1 VLVVD
6 SVNVARA
13 GPAAKCRSDNR
24 DQAAK
29 KNSRQCY
36 SGVFAFLPQ
45 SEERQESDD
54 DDDGTDDIDDPVHEH
69 FLRVEGESPARRH
82 DIAADQR
89 SLLRPDNL
97 YASAQT
103 IPRRFSN
110 IWP

>member
-1 VLVVD
+1 MW
-6 SVNVARA
+6 
-13 GPAAKCRSDNR
+13 PAPAQPPSAAATTAIKQLRKTATSFR
-24 DQAAK
+24 DQ
-29 KNSRQCY
+29 RQSY
-36 SGVFAFLPQ
+36 SGVFASLPQ

-69 FLRVEGESPARRH
+69 FLRLEGESPARRH
-82 DIAADQR
+82 DITADQR